1 MQDEDLCFRSAVD
14 LAADIRSRR
23 LSPVELARAVTARID
38 ALNPT
43 LNCFCTA
50 TPDIALEQAKAAE
63 DAVMRG
69 RALGLLHGIPYSIKD
84 LQPTKGVRT
93 MRGSKIFEHNVPE
106 DDTPLERRLE
116 AAGGGILGK
125 TTTPEFGWKGA
136 TDSPLTGITRN
147 PWNLERTPGGSSGGA
162 SAQVAAGLGPLA
174 QGGDGGGSIRIPS
187 SFAGIF
193 GIKPTTGVVPYLP
206 LPHNDLLSHLGPM
219 TRTVPDA
226 ALMLSAIAGHDPGDR
241 FSVPWASRNFLDG
254 LDAGIAGRKVFWSP
268 TLGYAKVDPEVAE
281 ATARAAARFEELGAV
296 VEEGDPGLG
305 DPTDFF
311 IVTYQSA
318 VAGGLVQHLDEWE
331 SEMDPGL
338 VHMVR
343 RGMEYSA
350 VEYVQARLERLAFCE
365 RLARFFEGYDFLL
378 TPATAVTAF
387 AVGQVAPDPARF
399 EAEDLFAWTPFSFP
413 FNATGN
419 PAASVPCGFTGDGLP
434 IGLQIVGR
442 MHEDQAVLQ
451 AAAAFERIAP
461 WADRRPSVAPA

>member
-1 MQDEDLCFRSAVD
+1 MHDEDLCFRSAVE

-38 ALNPT
+38 ALNPA

-50 TPDIALEQAKAAE
+50 TPDIALERAQAAE

-69 RALGLLHGIPYSIKD
+69 QALGLLHGIPYSIKD

-93 MRGSKIFEHNVPE
+93 MRGSKIFADHVPE

-116 AAGGGILGK
+116 GAGGVFLGK

-193 GIKPTTGVVPYLP
+193 GIKPTTGVVPYVP
-206 LPHNDLLSHLGPM
+206 MPHNDLLSHLGPM
-219 TRTVPDA
+219 TRTVADA
-226 ALMLSAIAGHDPGDR
+226 ALMLSAIAGHDPRDR
-241 FSVPWASRNFLDG
+241 FSVPYASRNFLDG

-305 DPTDFF
+305 NPTDFF
-311 IVTYQSA
+311 IVTYQSTI
-318 VAGGLVQHLDEWE
+318 AGGLVQHLDEWE

-338 VHMVR
+338 VNLVR

-350 VEYVQARLERLAFCE
+350 VEYVQARIERLAFCD
-365 RLARFFEGYDFLL
+365 RLARFFESYDYLL
-378 TPATAVTAF
+378 TPATAVPAF
-387 AVGQVAPDPARF
+387 PVGQVTPDPDRND
-399 EAEDLFAWTPFSFP
+399 AEDLFAWTPFSFP

-419 PAASVPCGFTGDGLP
+419 PAASVPCGITDDGLP

-442 MHEDQAVLQ
+442 MHEDREVLQ

-461 WADRRPSVAPA
+461 WADRRPEVPA